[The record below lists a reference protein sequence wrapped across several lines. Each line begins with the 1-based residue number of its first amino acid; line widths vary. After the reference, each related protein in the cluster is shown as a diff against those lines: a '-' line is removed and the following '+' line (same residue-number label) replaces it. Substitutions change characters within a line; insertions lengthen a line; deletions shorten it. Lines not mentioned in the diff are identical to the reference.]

1 MTRTQHKLM
10 KRSTSVTITILC
22 VVSILLISL
31 LSTTNK
37 SSSNKLQL
45 PWPCLFASASI
56 ITQRYT
62 SSLYQ
67 STSSPSNKFP
77 FTQQRDLG
85 NNYQADDQY
94 INQGAQQ
101 YDDDAVN
108 EAMYEKNVYDQ
119 ESAGDD
125 GYLNMNLVN
134 MDEVSIMPV
143 SCVN

>member
-1 MTRTQHKLM
+1 M
-10 KRSTSVTITILC
+10 KRSRSVTSTILC
-22 VVSILLISL
+22 VVPMLLLISL
-31 LSTTNK
+31 LSSSTTNLQTT
-37 SSSNKLQL
+37 SSNKL
-45 PWPCLFASASI
+45 PWPCLFASAS

-67 STSSPSNKFP
+67 STSPSKLFP
-77 FTQQRDLG
+77 FTTTQQHQERDLG

-108 EAMYEKNVYDQ
+108 EAMNEKNVYDQ
-119 ESAGDD
+119 ENAGDD
-125 GYLNMNLVN
+125 GYLNMNLVD
-134 MDEVSIMPV
+134 MDEVSIMPI